1 MSRQN
6 FKTLEHLSV
15 MKLPTELQ
23 ALQRHEHLR
32 LTHDHLPVTDT
43 VDILV
48 DEILA
53 IWNRAFISTQLRKNV
68 KRTLLQNKNSLINCY
83 IVLKKKAQK
92 GQCIDLS
99 CFDVLFD
106 IKDSGKFRNEEDRA
120 FYLDQKRDRVS
131 TIGSVD
137 VVDTMKIQDNLDRY
151 SREGDQERS
160 NTSHKP
166 SRGRRKL
173 VLECTTPPTHE
184 KRKRYAGSYM
194 ELDSSFSDS
203 SFSED
208 NEWEDI
214 ISPRGKYY
222 RAQRDSPTINA
233 SINIETFLD
242 NVAHISDKTI
252 TTSRAAVQIV
262 GATLSTANISGNSE
276 LKRLS
281 LSHSTLH
288 RKRDSLRLSS
298 DKLITENWIKKKEK
312 SLFLLHWDEKSLR
325 NFRQVDGTNSYMAV
339 VLTDLFTGEEK
350 VLAILKMENS
360 KAEEGASVIIQA
372 LQHWKI
378 ANGALVGFVFDTTNT
393 NSGWKSGIVV
403 RLEEFLE
410 RRVLHVYCRHHVFE
424 RLVNDTVNVC
434 LGESTSPEVES
445 YNFFISNWTRID
457 TTEREKLQVDRK
469 TQNCLKDVTEFAT
482 HMLNVQ
488 VKLKDDYQEVL
499 YLTLILTGALPEN
512 FLYEIR
518 PPGSISHARWMAKL
532 LCEFKIVIFSA
543 QLIHL
548 KLITEAEA
556 ELHKQL
562 VLFLILY
569 YVQPWMTATI
579 ASDAPVND
587 ISLVNSLKKIPNH
600 LIKIYPLFKSMGIAM
615 NSRLEEHLWYLS
627 EEFVVFSLF
636 SKKVSRAQKINVG
649 KLCSQI
655 TQIILNLLKEN

>member
-1 MSRQN
+1 M
-6 FKTLEHLSV
+6 
-15 MKLPTELQ
+15 
-23 ALQRHEHLR
+23 
-32 LTHDHLPVTDT
+32 
-43 VDILV
+43 
-48 DEILA
+48 
-53 IWNRAFISTQLRKNV
+53 
-68 KRTLLQNKNSLINCY
+68 
-83 IVLKKKAQK
+83 
-92 GQCIDLS
+92 
-99 CFDVLFD
+99 
-106 IKDSGKFRNEEDRA
+106 
-120 FYLDQKRDRVS
+120 
-131 TIGSVD
+131 
-137 VVDTMKIQDNLDRY
+137 
-151 SREGDQERS
+151 
-160 NTSHKP
+160 
-166 SRGRRKL
+166 
-173 VLECTTPPTHE
+173 
-184 KRKRYAGSYM
+184 
-194 ELDSSFSDS
+194 
-203 SFSED
+203 
-208 NEWEDI
+208 
-214 ISPRGKYY
+214 
-222 RAQRDSPTINA
+222 
-233 SINIETFLD
+233 
-242 NVAHISDKTI
+242 
-252 TTSRAAVQIV
+252 
-262 GATLSTANISGNSE
+262 
-276 LKRLS
+276 
-281 LSHSTLH
+281 
-288 RKRDSLRLSS
+288 
-298 DKLITENWIKKKEK
+298 
-312 SLFLLHWDEKSLR
+312 
-325 NFRQVDGTNSYMAV
+325 
-339 VLTDLFTGEEK
+339 
-350 VLAILKMENS
+350 
-360 KAEEGASVIIQA
+360 
-372 LQHWKI
+372 
-378 ANGALVGFVFDTTNT
+378 FDTTNT

-445 YNFFISNWTRID
+445 YKFLISNWKRID

-518 PPGSISHARWMAKL
+518 TPDSISHARWMAKL

-548 KLITEAEA
+548 NLITEAEA

-569 YVQPWMTATI
+569 YVQLWLTATK

-649 KLCSQI
+649 K
-655 TQIILNLLKEN
+655 